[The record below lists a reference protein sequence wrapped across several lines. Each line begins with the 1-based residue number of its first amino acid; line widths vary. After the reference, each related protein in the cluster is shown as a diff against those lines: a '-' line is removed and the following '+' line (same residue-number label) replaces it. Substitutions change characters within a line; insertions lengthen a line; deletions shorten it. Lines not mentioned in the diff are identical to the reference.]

1 MECTCC
7 CGGGAALRV
16 RVRELPSC
24 VRFKPIIHQHGA
36 GGVTAV
42 HGEPPHSPTL
52 AGFLSEASERRSPR
66 STSVISFV
74 LNTTTNRRAA
84 QPGPLPPRR
93 NTERGER
100 WLLAGIGP
108 SRLYVGEAVKFS
120 TIGEPPVE
128 HGTLRKRSEAGCCS
142 VVVAPSARHV
152 PGWSRNHLC
161 APCPQHYSS

>member
-1 MECTCC
+1 
-7 CGGGAALRV
+7 
-16 RVRELPSC
+16 VRELPNC
-24 VRFKPIIHQHGA
+24 V
-36 GGVTAV
+36 AV
-42 HGEPPHSPTL
+42 QNHPSARCRWESQQCTVIEPPYTHTHRC
-52 AGFLSEASERRSPR
+52 ASRVFSVRPRRDASPR